1 MKVKK
6 KYGRCYEWKCLK
18 KKINKIVDEVYKE
31 RNGIENV
38 NDS

>member
-1 MKVKK
+1 MV
-6 KYGRCYEWKCLK
+6 GVMNESVWK
-18 KKINKIVDEVYKE
+18 KKINKIVDEVYNE

>member
-1 MKVKK
+1 MVGVMNKSVWKK
-6 KYGRCYEWKCLK
+6 KN
-18 KKINKIVDEVYKE
+18 NKIVDEVYKE